1 MANLKVRVRAA
12 TGGPTLK
19 VQVPPPCSLQA
30 LKDVI
35 ASQIGQPTSSFQ
47 ISLNKKAPIDG
58 PPNVLLSAFGIING
72 DLLFYIPTARDSV
85 HLSTVSSMIFTLL
98 LVSHLHSALRSN
110 CSLRFVLWN
119 FEVVGR
125 LDNHLFLK
133 IILNSIRMQ

>member
-1 MANLKVRVRAA
+1 MENLKVRVRAA

-85 HLSTVSSMIFTLL
+85 PLSTVSNMIFTLL

-110 CSLRFVLWN
+110 CSLRLVLWN
-119 FEVVGR
+119 SEKVGR
-125 LDNHLFLK
+125 LNNHLFLTLSL
-133 IILNSIRMQ
+133 IQ